1 VGWLLVAC
9 VVASAATG
17 LRGGQDP
24 VFATSLG
31 VDLST
36 MERSGGVYWR
46 DLAIGQGTTARDGS
60 KLTIHYTGWLA
71 DGTRFES
78 SRDGDEPVTF
88 TLGERRAIRGW
99 EEGIRGMR
107 VGGTRQLVIP
117 PRLAYGGRGVP
128 GRVPPNASLVFEVDL
143 VAMTR

>member
-1 VGWLLVAC
+1 VAG
-9 VVASAATG
+9 AATG
-17 LRGGQDP
+17 SPGGQDP

-31 VDLST
+31 VDLAT

-46 DLAIGQGTTARDGS
+46 DLTIGQGVTARDGS
-60 KLTIHYTGWLA
+60 RLTIHYTGWLA

-78 SRDGDEPVTF
+78 SRNSNEPVTF

-117 PRLAYGGRGVP
+117 PRLAYGARGIP
-128 GRVPPNASLVFEVDL
+128 GRVPPNASLVFEVEL
-143 VAMTR
+143 VAMAR